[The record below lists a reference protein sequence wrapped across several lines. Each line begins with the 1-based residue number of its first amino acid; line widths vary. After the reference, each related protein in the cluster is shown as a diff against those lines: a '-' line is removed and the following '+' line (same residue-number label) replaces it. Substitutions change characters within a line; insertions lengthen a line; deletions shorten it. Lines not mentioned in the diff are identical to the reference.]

1 MLVTRMVT
9 KIVDANWCSMDRKDS
24 GRDFDRAIGG
34 GGGGGVGLCFRSV
47 LKYLQIL
54 DGKDS

>member
-34 GGGGGVGLCFRSV
+34 GGGAVGL
-47 LKYLQIL
+47 
-54 DGKDS
+54 